1 METVLLVGA
10 WLLAAALAAL
20 AWRQHRALAALTRR
34 YDQERAENQAL
45 AGRLEQLQAEAGA
58 QRAALIENMGEGVLL
73 LDRDGRV
80 ELFNRAFAQMFQVRD
95 DLRGRPVLEALRSHE
110 LDEVVRRTRET
121 GQVLGAELELRS
133 PEPHSLQ
140 INAALHGAGAARG
153 MILVFHDLTRL
164 RRLENLRKEFVAN
177 VSHELRTP
185 LSLIKGYAETLLDH
199 PPHDSEQARR
209 FLQIIVRHADRLTYL
224 IEDLLTLSS
233 LESGT
238 ALLNPTTVALRGLVA
253 RAFEDLA
260 ARATERGVTLVN
272 ETPEDLEAYADAD
285 RVLQVLF
292 NLLDNAIKYGRPQ
305 GRVVVGGRVTP
316 EDRVEMWVRDDGPG
330 LPREALG
337 RVFERFYRVD
347 RNRSREQG
355 GTGLGLAIV
364 KHIVQSHGGEVR
376 VESEPGQGAT
386 FYFTL
391 PRRSGQAGVRATEAL
406 SARPATA
413 PRRSPGSSGQ

>member
-1 METVLLVGA
+1 METMLLVGA
-10 WLLAAALAAL
+10 GLLAAGLAVL
-20 AWRQHRALAALTRR
+20 AWRQHRARAALTRR
-34 YDQERAENQAL
+34 YDQLRAENQAL
-45 AGRLEQLQAEAGA
+45 TGRLEQLQADASA

-80 ELFNRAFAQMFQVRD
+80 ELFNRAFAQMFQARD
-95 DLRGRPVLEALRSHE
+95 DLHARPVLEAFRSHE

-121 GQVLGAELELRS
+121 GQVLGAELELRG
-133 PEPHSLQ
+133 PEPRSLQ
-140 INAALHGAGAARG
+140 INTALYGAGAARG

-185 LSLIKGYAETLLDH
+185 LSLIKGYAETLRDH
-199 PPHDSEQARR
+199 PPREPEQARR
-209 FLQIIVRHADRLTYL
+209 FLRIIVRHADRLTYL

-260 ARATERGVTLVN
+260 ARATKRGATLVN
-272 ETPEDLEAYADAD
+272 ETSEDLEAYADPD

-292 NLLDNAIKYGRPQ
+292 NLVDNAIKYGRPQ
-305 GRVVVGGRVTP
+305 GCVVVGGRVTP
-316 EDRVEMWVRDDGPG
+316 DDRVEMWVRDDGPG

-337 RVFERFYRVD
+337 RIFERFYRVD

-391 PRRSGQAGVRATEAL
+391 PRRSDPAGVRTAEAL